1 MKMKLYPLD
10 RIFDKTGNK
19 YLSTCIILKRARMK
33 SEKNLLL
40 ANELNKQ
47 PDNRNVI
54 EDTIKEFLADDLKY
68 EL

>member
-1 MKMKLYPLD
+1 MKLYPLD